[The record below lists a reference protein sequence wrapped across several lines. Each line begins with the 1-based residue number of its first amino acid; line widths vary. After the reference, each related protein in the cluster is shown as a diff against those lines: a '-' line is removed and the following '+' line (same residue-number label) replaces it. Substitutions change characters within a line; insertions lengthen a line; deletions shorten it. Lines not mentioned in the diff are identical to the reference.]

1 MNYKLKEM
9 PDKVY
14 WAETK
19 QFTVEDENGETFDIR
34 VGENSKFSEYW
45 IYKNGWEEIDDQE
58 LMDYIYEG
66 LPNDEYEF
74 EEALQKE
81 REEKMDKIFDE
92 YVKEKGDDLNID
104 ELVSKFGR
112 ENLYPHDIT
121 FYEQFYHNYHYA
133 KKKLNKFLLK
143 NEQ

>member
-34 VGENSKFSEYW
+34 IGENSKYSEYW

-58 LMDYIYEG
+58 LMEYIYEG

-74 EEALQKE
+74 EQELQKE

-92 YVKEKGDDLNID
+92 YVKEKGDDANVD
-104 ELVSKFGR
+104 EFTSRLGR
-112 ENLYPHDIT
+112 ENLYPRDIT
-121 FYEQFYHNYHYA
+121 YYEEFYHNYHYA
-133 KKKLNKFLLK
+133 KNKFK
-143 NEQ
+143 K

>member
-9 PDKVY
+9 PEKVY

-45 IYKNGWEEIDDQE
+45 IYKNGWEEIDDQD

-66 LPNDEYEF
+66 LGNDEYEF
-74 EEALQKE
+74 EEVARKE
-81 REEKMDKIFDE
+81 REEKMDKIYDE
-92 YVKEKGDDLNID
+92 YIKEKGDDATVD
-104 ELVSKFGR
+104 EFTSRLGR
-112 ENLYPHDIT
+112 ENLYPRDIT
-121 FYEQFYHNYHYA
+121 YYEEFYNNYHYA
-133 KKKLNKFLLK
+133 KKKFKK
-143 NEQ
+143 